1 MPLIWN
7 WVGGKNTWVQVT
19 FDCTKRQSLWRAA
32 WKGPNC
38 SYLAMWREFQH
49 SLSCAHFL
57 LGQVLRLMHVIAFPA
72 PAPLWTQGFVCCYLQ
87 YVKQLDRTW
96 LCCICICFY
105 ELSKLRRWR
114 SSRGPILRQEHVL
127 FRLATRKQQKRQKQQ
142 KLQKWRK
149 LHGLDEGYKGRNEGK
164 SLKRREW
171 SSDKEVILL
180 NAFFAWL
187 KQHVHGP

>member
-32 WKGPNC
+32 WKGRNC

-96 LCCICICFY
+96 FCCICICFY
-105 ELSKLRRWR
+105 ELAYTYAF
-114 SSRGPILRQEHVL
+114 G
-127 FRLATRKQQKRQKQQ
+127 LATSSQTTLNSWWANTVCIARPAQGRTSCGWTAPPQRKPP
-142 KLQKWRK
+142 
-149 LHGLDEGYKGRNEGK
+149 GN
-164 SLKRREW
+164 SLWKP
-171 SSDKEVILL
+171 LG
-180 NAFFAWL
+180 F
-187 KQHVHGP
+187 P